1 MMKTLYIPRIAR
13 REGESFDS
21 LSDRIAH
28 DGVWDELAELPWE
41 EFPYKPRVR
50 FGIAHTGES
59 ICIVYRVEEQ
69 MILAEKT
76 ETNAQVSEDSCVEFF
91 IAPVGDGLYYN
102 FEWSCIGTCLAAVGT
117 DRHDR
122 EYLSPDLISGIRRVS
137 SLGAAPF
144 PERRGSH
151 AWTLT
156 VEIPVIEFA
165 SHGITDVAGIE
176 ARGNLYKCGDHLSV
190 PHYVTWNS
198 IDTPA
203 PDYHRPEQ
211 FGRFLFAD

>member
-1 MMKTLYIPRIAR
+1 MKTLYIPRIAR
-13 REGESFDS
+13 REGESLDA

-41 EFPYKPRVR
+41 AFPYKPKVQ

-69 MILAEKT
+69 AILAEKT

-91 IAPVGDGLYYN
+91 IAPAGDGLYYN
-102 FEWSCIGTCLAAVGT
+102 FEWSCIGTCLAGVGT
-117 DRHDR
+117 DRYDR
-122 EYLSPDLISGIRRVS
+122 ELLSPELISGIRRSS
-137 SLGAAPF
+137 SLGTSPF
-144 PERRGSH
+144 PERRGDH

-156 VEIPVIEFA
+156 VELPVTQFA
-165 SHGITDVAGIE
+165 SHEIRSLAGCE
-176 ARGNLYKCGDHLSV
+176 ARGNFYKCGDHLSS
-190 PHYVTWNS
+190 PHYVTWTS
-198 IDTPA
+198 IAAPA

-211 FGRFLFAD
+211 FGRLLFAD